1 MAIGRTFKEAFQKAM
16 RSRELDAVADLPGT
30 PQELRKALAIPTAER
45 YELVL
50 QAFRQKLERGRG
62 ARAHRHL
69 AVLPQRARRHRRARA
84 ARSREAQRLTPEL
97 LRRMKRYGFSDKRL
111 GELTG
116 RGERE
121 IRALRIEHGVL
132 PVYKAV
138 DTCAAE
144 FQAETP
150 YFYSTY
156 EEENEAEPGDRERV
170 VILGSGPNRI
180 GQGIE
185 FDYCC
190 VHAAL
195 TAREQGYEAVM
206 VNCNPETVSTDYDIS
221 DRLYFEPLTFEDV
234 ANIVANERPKGVIVQ
249 FGGQTPLKIAGAL
262 AEAGIPILGTPQES
276 IDLAEDRG
284 RFGGLLEELGIR
296 CPEYGLATTA
306 ERGGRRRRAR
316 RLPAAGAAVVRARR
330 PGHADRLRP
339 AGARA
344 LHDHGRQRRAPSTPC
359 SSTSSSRTPSRW
371 TWTRSATARTS
382 TSAPSCSTSRRPAST
397 PATRPASSRP
407 SRSARARSSRCASR
421 PRPLALGLGVRG
433 LINVQFAY
441 QSYQLYVLEVNPR
454 GSRTVPF
461 VSKATGVPHGADR
474 HARDPRRVARGHG
487 PRAPRA
493 RVRERQG
500 GRAAVQPLPGHR
512 HAARPRDEVHR
523 RGHGHRRGVPGGVR
537 QGRGRRRHAAAH
549 RGQRVP
555 LGLRQRQVGGHHPR
569 AAAPHARLHH
579 LRHAGHGHGAH
590 QPGHPGQRGEQ
601 GVPGRA
607 QRRQPHRERRDR
619 PRRSTRRSAAAP
631 APTATRSAPRRC
643 ARASRPSPRWP
654 APRRRYR
661 RSRRPSGRA
670 CRYTVCRT
678 CTRRWTEH
686 ERR

>member
-1 MAIGRTFKEAFQKAM
+1 MLLEESVVGWHEFELEVMRDHADNVVIICSIENIDPMGVHTGDSVTVAPALTLTDAQYQELRDAAKAIIRKIGVDTGGSNVQFAVNPETGEVVVIEMNPRVSRSSALASKATGFPIAKIAARLAVGLHARRDRQRHHAQDARLLRAHARLRGRQDAALGVREVPAGRPRAHHAHEERGGGHGHRAHLQGGVPEGHALARAGRRRPTCR
-16 RSRELDAVADLPGT
+16 RS

-50 QAFRQKLERGRG
+50 HAFRQKLSVDEVHELTGISPFFLSELADIVELERE
-62 ARAHRHL
+62 
-69 AVLPQRARRHRRARA
+69 V
-84 ARSREAQRLTPEL
+84 REAQRLTPEL

-121 IRALRIEHGVL
+121 VRALRIEHDVL

-144 FQAETP
+144 FEAETP

-284 RFGGLLEELGIR
+284 RFGALLEELGIR

-306 ERGGRRRRAR
+306 AEAADGRRAR
-316 RLPAAGAAVVRARR
+316 RLPAARAAVLRARR
-330 PGHADRLRP
+330 PRHADRLR
-339 AGARA
+339 
-344 LHDHGRQRRAPSTPC
+344 RRRS
-359 SSTSSSRTPSRW
+359 SSTT
-371 TWTRSATARTS
+371 
-382 TSAPSCSTSRRPAST
+382 
-397 PATRPASSRP
+397 
-407 SRSARARSSRCASR
+407 
-421 PRPLALGLGVRG
+421 
-433 LINVQFAY
+433 
-441 QSYQLYVLEVNPR
+441 
-454 GSRTVPF
+454 
-461 VSKATGVPHGADR
+461 
-474 HARDPRRVARGHG
+474 
-487 PRAPRA
+487 
-493 RVRERQG
+493 
-500 GRAAVQPLPGHR
+500 
-512 HAARPRDEVHR
+512 
-523 RGHGHRRGVPGGVR
+523 
-537 QGRGRRRHAAAH
+537 
-549 RGQRVP
+549 
-555 LGLRQRQVGGHHPR
+555 
-569 AAAPHARLHH
+569 
-579 LRHAGHGHGAH
+579 
-590 QPGHPGQRGEQ
+590 
-601 GVPGRA
+601 
-607 QRRQPHRERRDR
+607 
-619 PRRSTRRSAAAP
+619 
-631 APTATRSAPRRC
+631 
-643 ARASRPSPRWP
+643 
-654 APRRRYR
+654 
-661 RSRRPSGRA
+661 
-670 CRYTVCRT
+670 
-678 CTRRWTEH
+678 
-686 ERR
+686 